1 MRLDQKSLQELQKDD
16 YKKIITTCFFKDNNY
31 WLYHRDTVDSSEEEK
46 TNPGD
51 KLWLVMKL
59 MARDKSYN
67 FKPDQGYK
75 LGIGDTIKFGRVRY
89 KVIMMQN
96 KAEGF

>member
-1 MRLDQKSLQELQKDD
+1 
-16 YKKIITTCFFKDNNY
+16 
-31 WLYHRDTVDSSEEEK
+31 
-46 TNPGD
+46 
-51 KLWLVMKL
+51 MKL